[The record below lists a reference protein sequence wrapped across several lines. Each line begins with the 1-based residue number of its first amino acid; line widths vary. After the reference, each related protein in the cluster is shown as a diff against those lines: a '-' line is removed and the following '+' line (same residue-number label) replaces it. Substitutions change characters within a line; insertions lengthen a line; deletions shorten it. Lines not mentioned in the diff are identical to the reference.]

1 MDEADRPPSARTSL
15 PGAVLFACTSNRVR
29 SPMAEALMKLT
40 YGDRVFVDSVGVK
53 PGEAVDPFAAA
64 VLDEL
69 GADVTRFRPKG
80 FADLED
86 DSFDLVISLTPE
98 AQHSAVELARGRA
111 TEIEYWP
118 TYDPSLATGS
128 REAVLEAYRSVRD
141 QLRERIE
148 QRFGK
153 PSTFGG

>member
-1 MDEADRPPSARTSL
+1 VGAGERPSDPSL
-15 PGAVLFACTSNRVR
+15 PGAVLFACTSNKVR

-40 YGDRVFVDSVGVK
+40 FGDRVFVDSVGVK
-53 PGEAVDPFAAA
+53 PGDEVDPFAAV

-69 GADVTRFRPKG
+69 GADLTHYRPKG
-80 FADLED
+80 FGDLED

-118 TYDPSLATGS
+118 THDPSLATGS
-128 REAVLEAYRSVRD
+128 REAVLDAYRAVRD

-148 QRFGK
+148 QRFGR

>member
-1 MDEADRPPSARTSL
+1 
-15 PGAVLFACTSNRVR
+15 
-29 SPMAEALMKLT
+29 MKLT
-40 YGDRVFVDSVGVK
+40 FGNRVYVDSVGVR
-53 PGEAVDPFAAA
+53 PGEAVDPFAAV

-69 GADVTRFRPKG
+69 GADIARYRPKAFG
-80 FADLED
+80 DLED

-118 TYDPSLATGS
+118 THDPSLATGS
-128 REAVLEAYRSVRD
+128 RDAVLDAYRAVRD
-141 QLRERIE
+141 QLRRRIE

>member
-1 MDEADRPPSARTSL
+1 
-15 PGAVLFACTSNRVR
+15 
-29 SPMAEALMKLT
+29 MAEALMKLT
-40 YGDRVFVDSVGVK
+40 FGNRVYVDSVGVR
-53 PGEAVDPFAAA
+53 PGEAVDPFAAV

-69 GADVTRFRPKG
+69 GADIARYRPKAFG
-80 FADLED
+80 DLED

-118 TYDPSLATGS
+118 THDPSLATGS
-128 REAVLEAYRSVRD
+128 RDAVLDAYRAVRD
-141 QLRERIE
+141 QLRRRIE

>member
-1 MDEADRPPSARTSL
+1 MT
-15 PGAVLFACTSNRVR
+15 
-29 SPMAEALMKLT
+29 LT
-40 YGDRVFVDSVGVK
+40 YGDRVYVDSVGVK
-53 PGEAVDPFAAA
+53 PSEEVDPFAAA

-69 GADVTRFRPKG
+69 GADITGYQPKSFG
-80 FADLED
+80 DLED
-86 DSFDLVISLTPE
+86 SSFDVVISLTPE

-118 TYDPSLATGS
+118 TVDPSLATGS
-128 REAVLEAYRSVRD
+128 REAMLDAYRAVRD

-148 QRFGK
+148 ARFGK

>member
-1 MDEADRPPSARTSL
+1 VGEGRPSNPSL
-15 PGAVLFACTSNRVR
+15 PGAVLFACTSNKVR

-40 YGDRVFVDSVGVK
+40 FGDRVFVDSVGVK
-53 PGEAVDPFAAA
+53 PGEEIDPFAAV

-69 GADVTRFRPKG
+69 GADLSRYRPKG
-80 FADLED
+80 FGDLED
-86 DSFDLVISLTPE
+86 GSFDLVVSLTPE

-118 TYDPSLATGS
+118 THDPSLATGS
-128 REAVLEAYRSVRD
+128 REAVLDAYRAVRD

>member
-1 MDEADRPPSARTSL
+1 
-15 PGAVLFACTSNRVR
+15 
-29 SPMAEALMKLT
+29 MAEALMKLT

-53 PGEAVDPFAAA
+53 PGEEVDPFAAV

-69 GADVTRFRPKG
+69 GADITRYQPKG
-80 FADLED
+80 FGDLED
-86 DSFDLVISLTPE
+86 ESFDLVISLTPE

-118 TYDPSLATGS
+118 THDPSLATGS
-128 REAVLEAYRSVRD
+128 REAVLDAYRAVRD